1 MTFMESDT
9 IVDLSSIVM
18 VHRRIW
24 SNEKWDNLLCS
35 MMITICFLS
44 MQSYGC
50 LIGNERKCAS
60 INAIAFY

>member
-24 SNEKWDNLLCS
+24 SNEKWDNLFCS
-35 MMITICFLS
+35 MMITIVLL

-50 LIGNERKCAS
+50 LFGNERTCAS